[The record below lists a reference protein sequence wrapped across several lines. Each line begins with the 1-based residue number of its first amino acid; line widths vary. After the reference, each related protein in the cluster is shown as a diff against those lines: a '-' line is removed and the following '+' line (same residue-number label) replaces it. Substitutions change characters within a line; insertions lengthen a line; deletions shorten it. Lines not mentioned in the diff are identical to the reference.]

1 MAEPEEVLSDVAR
14 HATVFVRDLW
24 QRHRERQGGDAPTVP
39 LSELAERLDLF
50 VMSVFGRPFPL
61 RIAVPPAPPT
71 LLTLV
76 FGRRRGPLQRTPVP
90 ATDGVSVWLP
100 ADLGLTDRALALER
114 YRAMVLAQAMRAERG
129 GAALIAGDPAPLVR
143 DVFLLL
149 EACAA
154 DAALARLLPGTAA
167 SLNALRQSA
176 LAARPALSAFP
187 KEAQP
192 LERFLRQILQNDC
205 ARPDPAAA
213 PSSAAASLEQA
224 RRLAA
229 DLVPGGSKATRRDTP
244 LYRDVWTGELRP
256 PPRDEPLATVDRDP
270 AADEHRGPTRST
282 RVARRPDVRKPKRD
296 EDRDRGR
303 SGAWMVQAD
312 EPHQKAEDPMGL
324 QRPTDRD
331 DLDRADEMGEM
342 LSELEQARTVST
354 PGRPKEV
361 ILSDDPPPSRSR
373 LANPARPRG
382 EALHY
387 PEWDYRAQ
395 AYRVPGATVHRLEAP
410 PGPQAWVDDTLARH
424 HGLLAHVRRRFEMLH
439 ARRATLRRQPD
450 GEEVDLD
457 ACVEAIADFRAG
469 ARLPGGLYQTSRP
482 RRRDLAILLLIDA
495 SGSTDGWVAA
505 HRRVIDVEREALLLV
520 CLALEE
526 LGEPYAVQ
534 AFSGEGPDAVSVQE
548 LKGFDQPFD
557 SAAALRIAALEPD
570 RYTRAGA
577 ALRHATA
584 TLMQKAAQHRLL
596 LLLSDGK
603 PNDLDHYQ
611 GRYGVEDMQRAVS
624 EAKLSGIYPFCLTID
639 RQAADYLPRVFGP
652 SQYAL
657 LPRPELLP
665 TVLLD
670 WVRRLLRPAA

>member
-1 MAEPEEVLSDVAR
+1 MAEAEEVLSDVAR
-14 HATVFVRDLW
+14 HATVFVRGLW
-24 QRHRERQGGDAPTVP
+24 QRHRERKGSVPTAP
-39 LSELAERLDLF
+39 LSEFAQRLDLLLT
-50 VMSVFGRPFPL
+50 SVFGRPFRL
-61 RIAVPPAPPT
+61 RVAGPPAPPT

-76 FGRRRGPLQRTPVP
+76 FGRRRGPVQRAPVP
-90 ATDGVSVWLP
+90 ATDGASVWLP
-100 ADLGLTDRALALER
+100 ADLGLTDRAQALER
-114 YRAMVLAQAMRAERG
+114 YRAMALAQAMRAERG
-129 GAALIAGDPAPLVR
+129 GAALVASEQAPPVR
-143 DVFLLL
+143 DLFLLL
-149 EACAA
+149 EAAAA

-176 LAARPALSAFP
+176 LAARPALAAFP
-187 KEAQP
+187 KETQP
-192 LERFLRQILQNDC
+192 VERLLRQVLQGDC
-205 ARPDPAAA
+205 ARPDPELA
-213 PSSAAASLEQA
+213 PSSAAASLDAA

-229 DLVPGGSKATRRDTP
+229 ELMPAGSKASRRDTL
-244 LYRDVWTGELRP
+244 LYRDAWTGELRP
-256 PPRDEPLATVDRDP
+256 PPREEPLATVDRDP
-270 AADEHRGPTRST
+270 AADEHRGATQGT

-296 EDRDRGR
+296 EDIDRGK

-342 LSELEQARTVST
+342 LSELKQARTVAT

-373 LANPARPRG
+373 LANPPRPRG
-382 EALHY
+382 ETLAY
-387 PEWDYRAQ
+387 AEWDYRVQ

-410 PGPQAWVDDTLARH
+410 PGPQAWVDETLARH
-424 HGLLAHVRRRFEMLH
+424 HGLLALVRRRFEMLH
-439 ARRATLRRQPD
+439 ARRVTLRRQAD

-457 ACVEAIADFRAG
+457 ACIEAIADFRAG
-469 ARLPGGLYQTSRP
+469 ARLPDGLYQTSRP

-548 LKGFDQPFD
+548 LKRFDEPFD
-557 SAAALRIAALEPD
+557 DETALLIAALEPD

-584 TLMQKAAQHRLL
+584 TLMRQAAHHRLL

-624 EAKLSGIYPFCLTID
+624 EAKLSGIFPFCLTID